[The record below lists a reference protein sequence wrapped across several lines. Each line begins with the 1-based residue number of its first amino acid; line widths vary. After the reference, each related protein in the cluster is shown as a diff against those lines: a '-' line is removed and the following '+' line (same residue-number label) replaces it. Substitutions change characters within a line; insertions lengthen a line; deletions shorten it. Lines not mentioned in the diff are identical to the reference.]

1 MTVDREEALLAAMKS
16 NLLKHKDAVVIIG
29 NDLVRD
35 AHLFHATENNQKTY
49 SRKQMIK
56 DPENFWKFYL
66 MNIAENEHNQTG
78 NSNQKALLDLLSTD
92 IIKTVIDM
100 NYDGYIRDNI
110 SEDIEYIQLK
120 GDRRELFCT
129 KCGEKVSYT
138 KDITGEKV
146 LVHSDL
152 TESSCAG
159 KLQPTVPFY
168 GSKISVQLWNQI
180 VNSIFD
186 TTDPENPRLK
196 THALILIGI
205 DLTEDI
211 LSELV
216 ESYQAARGKK
226 NLEHLLIAVTYHSP
240 QTLQLLN
247 AEFGTSDEIDKSLQ
261 RLKEFLK
268 E

>member
-1 MTVDREEALLAAMKS
+1 MAVDKTKALEAMKT
-16 NLLKHKDAVVIIG
+16 NLLKNKDAVVIVG

-66 MNIAENEHNQTG
+66 TNIAENERNKTG
-78 NSNQKALLDLLSTD
+78 NENQQALIDLLNTG
-92 IIKTVIDM
+92 IVKTVIDM
-100 NYDGYIRDNI
+100 NYDGYIKDHI
-110 SEDIEYIQLK
+110 TSDVQYIQLK

-129 KCGEKVSYT
+129 KCGEIVPYNKEISG
-138 KDITGEKV
+138 KKV
-146 LVHSDL
+146 LTHNDCN
-152 TESSCAG
+152 ENCQCEG
-159 KLQPTVPFY
+159 RLQPTVPFY
-168 GSKISVQLWNQI
+168 GSKISKQLWNQI
-180 VNSIFD
+180 VESIFD
-186 TTDPENPRLK
+186 TTNPENPQPR

-226 NLEHLLIAVTYHSP
+226 NLEHLLIAITYHSP

-247 AEFGTSDEIDKSLQ
+247 VEFGTSDEIDKSLI

>member
-1 MTVDREEALLAAMKS
+1 MAVDREKALAAMKS

-78 NSNQKALLDLLSTD
+78 NENQKALLELLNTG

-100 NYDGYIRDNI
+100 NYDGYMKDNI
-110 SEDIEYIQLK
+110 SDNIQYIQLK

-138 KDITGEKV
+138 NDITGEKV
-146 LVHSDL
+146 LTHSDL
-152 TESSCAG
+152 TESSCEG
-159 KLQPTVPFY
+159 RLQPTVPFY
-168 GSKISVQLWNQI
+168 GSKISKQLWNQI
-180 VNSIFD
+180 VESIFD
-186 TTDPENPRLK
+186 ITDPENPKLK

>member
-1 MTVDREEALLAAMKS
+1 MAVDREKALAVMKS
-16 NLLKHKDAVVIIG
+16 SLLKHKDAVVIIG

-35 AHLFHATENNQKTY
+35 AHLFHATENNEKTY

-66 MNIAENEHNQTG
+66 MNIAENNHNQTG
-78 NSNQKALLDLLSTD
+78 NENQKALLELLNTG
-92 IIKTVIDM
+92 IVKTVIDM
-100 NYDGYIRDNI
+100 NYDGYIKDNI
-110 SEDIEYIQLK
+110 SDDIQYIQLK

-129 KCGEKVSYT
+129 KCGEIVSYT
-138 KDITGEKV
+138 REISGEKV
-146 LVHSDL
+146 LTHSDL
-152 TESSCAG
+152 NEECQCAG
-159 KLQPTVPFY
+159 RLQPTVPFY
-168 GSKISVQLWNQI
+168 GSKISKQLWNQL
-180 VNSIFD
+180 VESIFD
-186 TTDPENPRLK
+186 VSNPENPKLK

-216 ESYQAARGKK
+216 ESYQAARGNN
-226 NLEHLLIAVTYHSP
+226 NLQHLLIAITYNSP
-240 QTLQLLN
+240 QTIQLLN
-247 AEFGTSDEIDKSLQ
+247 AEFGTTDEIDKSLQ

>member
-1 MTVDREEALLAAMKS
+1 MAEQNKALDAMKQ
-16 NLLKHKDAVVIIG
+16 NLLRNKDAVIIIG

-49 SRKQMIK
+49 SRKQMVK
-56 DPENFWKFYL
+56 DPKHFWDFYKL
-66 MNIAENEHNQTG
+66 NIAENERNQTG
-78 NSNQKALLDLLSTD
+78 NENQKALLELLNLGVV
-92 IIKTVIDM
+92 KTVIDM
-100 NYDGYIRDNI
+100 NYDGYLRDCVP
-110 SEDIEYIQLK
+110 DTIEYIQLK

-129 KCGEKVSYT
+129 KCGAILSYSNA
-138 KDITGEKV
+138 ISGEKV
-146 LVHSDL
+146 LTHNDFSEDIQC
-152 TESSCAG
+152 EG
-159 KLQPTVPFY
+159 RIQPTVPFY
-168 GSKISVQLWNQI
+168 GSKISKGLWNQI

-186 TTDPENPRLK
+186 TSDPENPKLK

-216 ESYQAARGKK
+216 ESYQAARGKST
-226 NLEHLLIAVTYHSP
+226 LQHLLIAITYNSP
-240 QTLQLLN
+240 QTIQLLN
-247 AEFGTSDEIDKSLQ
+247 AEFGTTDDIDKSIL